1 MNVRSKEFWM
11 KVKEEYKPD
20 YSWFICDTSEVF
32 RIQWNNVTTSREII
46 KEEAKLFI
54 KDDSFE
60 IGIGVLFT
68 RAMDI
73 RKVKLI
79 QIRKDFIDH
88 MINKYS

>member
-1 MNVRSKEFWM
+1 MDRTELKG
-11 KVKEEYKPD
+11 
-20 YSWFICDTSEVF
+20 I
-32 RIQWNNVTTSREII
+32 IREII